1 MDRIKTYVINLPKDQ
16 DRRESILRETSRFS
30 TLDIEMMEAVYG
42 KELADQEREDLF
54 DSKKYSQY
62 YGRNVLPGEIGC
74 TLSHRKCY
82 KRLLYSD
89 WKYALVLEDDAHFLD
104 DAFDMD
110 FLIAVEKIMNTEK
123 PSVLLLH
130 ADINYQGKANFFC
143 KNYALYS
150 VYTAMF
156 TTAYF
161 INRSAAGL
169 MLHEKR
175 SYWVAD
181 DWFRFRQWGI
191 DILCLYPSA
200 IVQQWDELAS
210 SIAEEKR
217 LYIPKRKFPHSLIEC
232 RLAYEKIIFMIL
244 KGLKII
250 KHIHG

>member
-1 MDRIKTYVINLPKDQ
+1 MNRIKTFVINLLKDK
-16 DRRESILRETSRFS
+16 DRKESILRETSRFS
-30 TLDIEMMEAVYG
+30 TLDVEIVEAVYG
-42 KELADQEREDLF
+42 KMLTDQEREDLF

-82 KRLLYSD
+82 KRLLESD
-89 WKYALVLEDDAHFLD
+89 WKYALILEDDAHFLID
-104 DAFDMD
+104 TIDVD
-110 FLIAVEKIMNTEK
+110 FLIAVEKIMNAEK

-130 ADINYQGKANFFC
+130 ADINYKGKAKLFC
-143 KNYALYS
+143 KNYDLYT

-161 INRSAAGL
+161 INRSAADL
-169 MLHEKR
+169 MLSEKR

-191 DILCLYPSA
+191 NILCLYPSV
-200 IVQQWDELAS
+200 IVQQWDKLAS
-210 SIAEEKR
+210 SILEEKR
-217 LYIPKRKFPHSLIEC
+217 LYIPKRKLPHSLIEC
-232 RLAYEKIIFMIL
+232 RLAYEKIIYMIL

-250 KHIHG
+250 KYLHG